1 MVLGDKEHMGEQNL
15 KRQTFGCSSCWPSS
29 AAEAWEAMRS
39 LSIESRPVD
48 ESHFVVTIRLCP
60 KCQQC
65 YVSVFTETIDWAD
78 GEDPQFWIVLPL
90 TEQEVSKLL
99 QAGPN
104 IELVLNTLAPQRRS
118 LRRDFPKGENPRGYW
133 SSGIS
138 VRPHD

>member
-1 MVLGDKEHMGEQNL
+1 MLGDKDHMDEQNL
-15 KRQTFGCSSCWPSS
+15 KRQTFGCGRCWPAS
-29 AAEAWEAMRS
+29 AEEAWEAMRS

-48 ESHFVVTIRLCP
+48 ESHFIVTIRSCP
-60 KCQQC
+60 KCQQR

-78 GEDPQFWIVLPL
+78 GEDPQFWTVLPL
-90 TEQEVSKLL
+90 AEQEVTRFL
-99 QAGPN
+99 QAGPD

-118 LRRDFPKGENPRGYW
+118 LRRDFPKGEKPTEYW